1 MTKQNVPG
9 TQPRTND
16 KPEDRAKT
24 EALVDEL
31 LDKVTGGS
39 AGDPAPTC
47 GDCSPDG
54 GLTRG

>member
-39 AGDPAPTC
+39 GDPAPMC
-47 GDCSPDG
+47 GDCSQDG
-54 GLTRG
+54 GLTGG

>member
-1 MTKQNVPG
+1 MTKQNVPV

-39 AGDPAPTC
+39 GNEEMC
-47 GDCSPDG
+47 GDCSQPPG
-54 GLTRG
+54 N